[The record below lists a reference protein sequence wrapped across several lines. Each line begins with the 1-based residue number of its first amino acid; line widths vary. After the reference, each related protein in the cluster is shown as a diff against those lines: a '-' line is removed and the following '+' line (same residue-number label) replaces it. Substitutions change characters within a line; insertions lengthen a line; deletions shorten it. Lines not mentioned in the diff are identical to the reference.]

1 MRTMPV
7 RHPIELKSRDR
18 TGLTIAQ
25 AVLEWLLC
33 RAWHVDGRRRNL
45 VRGAVARSS
54 STCVGWQ
61 RLRLEGGVPAL
72 PQVNG
77 LSYRTWLRRHPGLA
91 PWEPGARASQS
102 NGSGSKV
109 RTTEILLAANAALLA
124 GLLAL
129 VLARTKVRTR
139 QKPYPRH
146 PQSRGSSLGG
156 AALAGQH
163 GIGHISRGAAELV
176 HAATTRMRERPG
188 SQEAMIVYGVVLLLS
203 VAGGVLVARYL
214 GG

>member
-1 MRTMPV
+1 M
-7 RHPIELKSRDR
+7 LKPFLSGFFAALGTLMVGAAIWFAVQSLDR
-18 TGLTIAQ
+18 P
-25 AVLEWLLC
+25 
-33 RAWHVDGRRRNL
+33 RL
-45 VRGAVARSS
+45 VWAGSAYASKEEFQLYLRS
-54 STCVGWQ
+54 
-61 RLRLEGGVPAL
+61 
-72 PQVNG
+72 NG